1 MANERDRQPT
11 SWGTSRPGPLESDDL
26 IEGAPGTEGRAER
39 QGGIRSDDMLDAS
52 RGTMDEDL
60 AAQTLGL
67 EENDDLDVGVDEYTD
82 LDFDDNDLL
91 DSEDLVSEGGALDHD
106 ETRNV
111 YASGET
117 GAGASMDDDENLGP
131 DQRQPDSMALDRSS
145 PSNDFDQP
153 RKGSAHVDEGTTYST
168 THARTTAASEDDV
181 LPGEDTLDSFREH
194 EPVRGFHTGADEG
207 ATQAAGTDD
216 TEFAD
221 ETDDKS

>member
-26 IEGAPGTEGRAER
+26 IEGAPGAEGRAER
-39 QGGIRSDDMLDAS
+39 QGGIRSDAMLDPA
-52 RGTMDEDL
+52 RGTADEEI

-82 LDFDDNDLL
+82 LDFEDNDLL
-91 DSEDLVSEGGALDHD
+91 DSEDVVSEGGALDHD

-111 YASGET
+111 YASGST
-117 GAGASMDDDENLGP
+117 GAGGTMDDDETFTP

-145 PSNDFDQP
+145 PSNDYDQP

-168 THARTTAASEDDV
+168 THARTTAASEDEV
-181 LPGEDTLDSFREH
+181 LSGEDTLDSGSTIGSS
-194 EPVRGFHTGADEG
+194 RGGASRASKG
-207 ATQAAGTDD
+207 SGGSTSAKKGS
-216 TEFAD
+216 
-221 ETDDKS
+221 K